1 MPPCYIYK
9 TMKLPAVLSQLRR
22 ARQHLAVVTDE
33 YGGTLGIITM
43 EDVLEQIV
51 GEIWDETDVVEPEE
65 VISVSDGVY
74 NIDGDMIMD
83 DFLELLGRDEDEFET
98 DSATVG
104 GWTLERFGA
113 FPKAGESFEFENL
126 KVTVLKMDGMR
137 VERVR
142 VEVKE

>member
-1 MPPCYIYK
+1 MN
-9 TMKLPAVLSQLRR
+9 TMGIFKP
-22 ARQHLAVVTDE
+22 
-33 YGGTLGIITM
+33 GTTEELGYN
-43 EDVLEQIV
+43 EE
-51 GEIWDETDVVEPEE
+51 GEICITGPALMLGYLNNPAETEKIMVKHP
-65 VISVSDGVY
+65 DGKVW
-74 NIDGDMIMD
+74 IHSGD
-83 DFLELLGRDEDEFET
+83 LGSMDEDEFET

-142 VEVKE
+142 VEVKEP